1 MENELI
7 NTDEKKEHWLNIY
20 KSLSDG
26 EKAGFEALEHIPQFK
41 EVVDYCKQ
49 N

>member
-7 NTDEKKEHWLNIY
+7 NTDEKKEHWLGIY

-41 EVVDYCKQ
+41 EVVDYCR
-49 N
+49 NN